1 MKANYVS
8 LLLLSPQGKELIKQT
23 HNNVQRHSISPFY
36 HQISSDAKTNLRDSS
51 RNSLKTHTTF
61 STPSPSPTVSHNRIL
76 VVDDDP
82 DIGTLFKI
90 TLERVGLAVDV
101 FNDPL
106 LALSSYKAGIYDL
119 LLLDIRMPG
128 MSGLELCQKIKD
140 VDDKVKACFVTAYDE
155 EYQKDLGILF
165 PELKEVDCFIRK
177 PIESQKLARIVKS
190 KLANN

>member
-1 MKANYVS
+1 MI
-8 LLLLSPQGKELIKQT
+8 EQT
-23 HNNVQRHSISPFY
+23 NDVGQRHSISPFY
-36 HQISSDAKTNLRDSS
+36 HQTSPDAKTNLHHDSS
-51 RNSLKTHTTF
+51 SSALKTHTTI
-61 STPSPSPTVSHNRIL
+61 STPSPSQTVSHNRIL

-106 LALSSYKAGIYDL
+106 MALSSYKAGIYDL
-119 LLLDIRMPG
+119 LLLDIRMLG
-128 MSGLELCQKIKD
+128 MNGLELCQKIKD

-165 PELKEVDCFIRK
+165 PKLKEVDCFIRK
-177 PIESQKLARIVKS
+177 PIESQKLTRIVRS
-190 KLANN
+190 KLANS